1 MSLILH
7 ASCVAFGTAAVLVTG
22 ASGAGKSLTALRLLA
37 LGAMLVA
44 DDRVA
49 LRAEGGRLLAA
60 APPAIAGLIEVRGAG
75 LLRLPVRAEAE
86 VRLLGDLDAAPEGRL
101 PAPRRAEVLGV
112 ALPVLAL
119 RGLPDPAALL
129 AVLLRAGVL
138 PEEVPA

>member
-1 MSLILH
+1 MSLVLH
-7 ASCVAFGTAAVLVTG
+7 GSCVAFGAAAVLVTG

-37 LGAMLVA
+37 LGGTLVA

-75 LLRLPVRAEAE
+75 LLRLPARGEAE
-86 VRLLGDLDAAPEGRL
+86 LRFLADLDAAPAGRL
-101 PAPRRAEVLGV
+101 PPPLRAELLGV
-112 ALPVLAL
+112 SLPVLAL
-119 RGLPDPAALL
+119 RGLPDAAALL